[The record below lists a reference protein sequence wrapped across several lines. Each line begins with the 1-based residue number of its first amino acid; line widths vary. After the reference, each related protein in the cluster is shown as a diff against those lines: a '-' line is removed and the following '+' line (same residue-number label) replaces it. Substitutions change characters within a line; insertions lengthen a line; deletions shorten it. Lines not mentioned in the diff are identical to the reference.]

1 MKEPYMHT
9 IIGSTGR
16 DSGLII
22 LLQLYGSKFG
32 LFQSFLFWV
41 CQYDPPP
48 PPLNLHIGRKTNP
61 ILI

>member
-22 LLQLYGSKFG
+22 LLQLYGWKFG
-32 LFQSFLFWV
+32 LFQSILFWV
-41 CQYDPPP
+41 GQYDPP
-48 PPLNLHIGRKTNP
+48 HWTF
-61 ILI
+61 ILEEKLIQY

>member
-32 LFQSFLFWV
+32 LFQSILFWV
-41 CQYDPPP
+41 GQYDPPP
-48 PPLNLHIGRKTNP
+48 RTEPSYWKKN
-61 ILI
+61 

>member
-1 MKEPYMHT
+1 MKEPHMHT
-9 IIGSTGR
+9 IVGSTGR

-32 LFQSFLFWV
+32 LFQSILFWV
-41 CQYDPPP
+41 GQYDP

>member
-32 LFQSFLFWV
+32 VFKIIFLWV
-41 CQYDPPP
+41 GQYFPPP
-48 PPLNLHIGRKTNP
+48 PHWTF
-61 ILI
+61 ILEEKLIQY

>member
-32 LFQSFLFWV
+32 LFQSILFWV
-41 CQYDPPP
+41 GQYDPPP
-48 PPLNLHIGRKTNP
+48 PHWTF
-61 ILI
+61 ILEEKLIQY

>member
-32 LFQSFLFWV
+32 LFQSILFWV
-41 CQYDPPP
+41 GQYDPPP
-48 PPLNLHIGRKTNP
+48 HWTF
-61 ILI
+61 ILEEKLIQY